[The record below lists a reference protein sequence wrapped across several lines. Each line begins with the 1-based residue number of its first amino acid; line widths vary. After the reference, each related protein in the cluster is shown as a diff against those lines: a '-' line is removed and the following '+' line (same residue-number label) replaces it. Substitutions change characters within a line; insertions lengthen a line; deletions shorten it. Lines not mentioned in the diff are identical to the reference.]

1 MNDFMFQ
8 MIRCE
13 LEDVVGRKNVS
24 VSESDKISHSI
35 DYFWLSRL
43 WEDRGR
49 LMPLADMIVYPA
61 NAEEVSK
68 ILVIAD
74 YYKIPV
80 FPWGGG
86 AGSQGGALP
95 VKGGILLD
103 MKRMNR
109 ILQFDET
116 SMTITAEAG
125 INFMQLEW
133 FANEKGYS
141 LMHYPSSL
149 TCSTLGGFLAHNG
162 IGVLSTKYGKIDDM
176 CLNIEMA
183 APNGRILR
191 SAPVPKHSSGPSILH
206 MFVGSEGTLGVI
218 TQATMKLFKRPE
230 IRKFRAFLFKD
241 VPTGLAFGRDLLQQF
256 KPSIMR
262 LYNEEETKS
271 IIKGILGVEK
281 EGAFMNIAIEGNS
294 EIVEIEERIA
304 LEMCKE
310 RGGTDLGSA
319 YGEKWWDS
327 RVTFFYPDHALDLPK
342 MFGTLD
348 TVSTY
353 ANIEKIY
360 WALKETIEAFEGV
373 RFIAHFSHWY
383 EWGVMVYDRFI
394 IDNPPEDPEEAMRL
408 HNQIWNAGIRAILE
422 NGGVV
427 NDHHGVGLKLG
438 RLMKEQYGENMSVFQ
453 ALKKELDPNGIMNP
467 FKLGL

>member
-1 MNDFMFQ
+1 MNDFMSH
-8 MIRCE
+8 MIRSE
-13 LEDVVGRKNVS
+13 LEDVVGREHVS
-24 VSESDKISHSI
+24 VSESDRLTHSV

-43 WEDRGR
+43 WEDRSR
-49 LMPLADMIVYPA
+49 TMPLADIVVYPGSA
-61 NAEEVSK
+61 DEVSR
-68 ILVIAD
+68 ILVIAN

-103 MKRMNR
+103 MKRMDRVIN
-109 ILQFDET
+109 FDER
-116 SMTITAEAG
+116 SMCVTAEAG
-125 INFMQLEW
+125 INYMQLEW
-133 FANEKGYS
+133 YVNEKGYS

-162 IGVLSTKYGKIDDM
+162 IGVLSTKYGKIDDQ
-176 CLNIEMA
+176 CLNLEMA
-183 APNGRILR
+183 VPSGRILR
-191 SAPVPKHSSGPSILH
+191 SAPVPKHSSGPGILH
-206 MFVGSEGTLGVI
+206 MFIGSEGTLGVI
-218 TQATMKLFKRPE
+218 TQATMKIFKRPE
-230 IRKFRAFLFKD
+230 TRRFRAFLFPD
-241 VPTGLAFGRDLLQQF
+241 VPAGLAFGRDLLQEF
-256 KPSIMR
+256 RPSIMR
-262 LYNEEETKS
+262 LYNEEETRS
-271 IIKGILGVEK
+271 IIKSILGVEK
-281 EGAFMNIAIEGNS
+281 DGAFMNIAVEGNA
-294 EIVEIEERIA
+294 EIVEIEEKIA
-304 LEMCKE
+304 LRMCAE
-310 RGGTDLGSA
+310 RGGMDLGSD

-348 TVSTY
+348 TVATY
-353 ANIEKIY
+353 SNIEKIY
-360 WALKETIEAFEGV
+360 WALKETIESFSGV

-383 EWGVMVYDRFI
+383 EWGVMIYDRFI
-394 IDNPPEDPEEAMRL
+394 IEDPPQDPEEAMRL
-408 HNQIWNAGIRAILE
+408 HNEIWNAGIRAVLE

-438 RLMKEQYGENMSVFQ
+438 RLMKEQYGESMIAFE